1 MFVSCPTLSNY
12 SCFHLILTIGMTV
25 KIEINHVSELVKS
38 TGSNEFPEKIHAFLQ
53 AQVGIDHCLAI
64 YIGPG
69 ETEPALLFTYGLVSQ
84 QMKPRKSHK
93 KASYCYQRIYLL

>member
-1 MFVSCPTLSNY
+1 
-12 SCFHLILTIGMTV
+12 MTV

-38 TGSNEFPEKIHAFLQ
+38 TGSNEFPEKILAFLQ

-69 ETEPALLFTYGLVSQ
+69 ETEPTLLFTYGLVQ
-84 QMKPRKSHK
+84 PADEAEKV
-93 KASYCYQRIYLL
+93 AQRHFLWFARTILGLSV